1 MAPLRQDTWMA
12 GVFFIAGLVL
22 LAAGVFIPR
31 ATPPSLLIG
40 PLAIS
45 FVGIALRRRAPIL
58 TLVLGFIAL
67 LGDMLLGP
75 SLGTVLIFTDNIYA
89 AALYGPAPLS
99 RALLRITPV
108 VTLVIGAAAGYVAQ
122 DWRAI
127 AIVGVQ
133 AALVGIGPVI
143 TAVIV
148 RQHRDQAEAERTR
161 AEQIARLAELDR
173 QTAITAERTRMAR
186 ELHDLVANHF
196 SAIAIQSAGVL
207 SRSDLEPRAVQAIL
221 ESIRENSVQGMAEM
235 RAMIGLLRAELPD
248 QDEPTRRRLADAGDL
263 IERSGLRAT
272 LTVTGSARDLPAAV
286 DLAAYR
292 ILQESLTNALKH
304 GTAPAD
310 VTLDYGPN
318 MVILTVDNPVG
329 DHHPILPGAGA
340 GLVGMRERAT
350 LIGGTFEAGPHQN
363 GWRVRAELP
372 LPEETP

>member
-1 MAPLRQDTWMA
+1 MASAKQDIWIA
-12 GVFFIAGLVL
+12 GGLFVGGLVL
-22 LAAGVFIPR
+22 LAAGVYIPR
-31 ATPPSLLIG
+31 ATSPNLLIV

-45 FVGIALRRRAPIL
+45 CAGIVFRRRAPIL
-58 TLVLGFIAL
+58 TLILGLIAL
-67 LGDMLLGP
+67 TGDLLLGP
-75 SLGTVLIFTDNIYA
+75 TLGTVLIFTDNIYA
-89 AALYGPAPLS
+89 AALYGPARLS

-108 VTLVIGAAAGYVAQ
+108 VTLFVGAIAGYVAG
-122 DWRAI
+122 DWRAS
-127 AIVGVQ
+127 AIIGVQ
-133 AALVGIGPVI
+133 AALIGPTPVI

-173 QTAITAERTRMAR
+173 RTAITVERTRMAR

-207 SRSDLEPRAVQAIL
+207 ARPDLEPRTVRAIL

-235 RAMIGLLRAELPD
+235 RTMIGLLRAEA
-248 QDEPTRRRLADAGDL
+248 QDEDVPTRRRLADAGEL
-263 IERSGLRAT
+263 VERSGLPAT
-272 LTVTGSARDLPAAV
+272 LTVNGSPRELPAAV

-310 VTLDYGPN
+310 VTIDYGTN
-318 MVILTVDNPVG
+318 AIKLTIDNPLG
-329 DHHPILPGAGA
+329 DQRQSLPGAGA

-350 LIGGTFEAGPHQN
+350 LVGGTFEAGAHQN
-363 GWRVRAELP
+363 GWRVHAELP
-372 LPEETP
+372 IQEETP